1 MDLATLK
8 AQNEAEEKAK
18 AEAEAQQTT
27 GDDDQEPLTDS
38 DDEIQAEA
46 EETDG
51 ENTSDSEDDTEDDTE
66 DTEDV
71 ELWQRE
77 DDGKTV
83 PLGVLKDTRNK
94 LKGRISERNEEIEKL
109 KAEIEALKKKPP
121 ESMPETGALK
131 PPKEFDYDTD
141 EEYQAALENYHYKS
155 INHRFELI
163 EKNRRDEQRQRQAM
177 ENLTKS
183 VDKHYE
189 RAAKLVSESGIDPEI
204 YKNSDMTVR
213 RSIETMR
220 PNEGDIITDQLI
232 DILGDGSE
240 KVMYYLG
247 RNKPALNQFMV
258 LLSEDPA
265 GIKAAAYLGEQKA
278 RLTVPQKRTSN
289 ARPPATKIKGD
300 ATTNNSAKRLL
311 KKYQEAHKKG
321 NVQTAYNIKKEARQ
335 AKIDVSNW

>member
-8 AQNEAEEKAK
+8 AQNEAKEKAK
-18 AEAEAQQTT
+18 AEAETT
-27 GDDDQEPLTDS
+27 GDDDQELLTDS
-38 DDEIQAEA
+38 DDDEIQAET
-46 EETDG
+46 ETDG
-51 ENTSDSEDDTEDDTE
+51 EDTSDNEDDTDTEE

-71 ELWQRE
+71 EPWQRE

-121 ESMPETGALK
+121 EMQAAGALK
-131 PPKEFDYDTD
+131 PPKEFDFDTD
-141 EEYQAALENYHYKS
+141 EEYQAALEEYHSKS

-183 VDKHYE
+183 VDMHYE

-247 RNKPALNQFMV
+247 RNRPALNQFMV

-321 NVQTAYNIKKEARQ
+321 NVQAAYNIKKEARQ
-335 AKIDVSNW
+335 AKIDVSTW